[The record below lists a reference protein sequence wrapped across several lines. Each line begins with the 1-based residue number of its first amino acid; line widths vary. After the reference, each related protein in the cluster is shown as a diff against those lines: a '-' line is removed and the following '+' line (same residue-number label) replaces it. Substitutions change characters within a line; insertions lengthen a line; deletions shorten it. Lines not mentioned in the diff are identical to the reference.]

1 MGQFFVDRAHYA
13 KTDHFTCMIEG
24 TAHLRLVPHINRHE
38 IYAGQSYYEQDE
50 MSKEHGNSKADK
62 NGKLVK
68 IEAFES
74 PVNMF
79 SWDKESYPNVNMVH
93 HKYGE
98 VLSAG
103 DCIYVPAFYFVQTA
117 AEADQ

>member
-1 MGQFFVDRAHYA
+1 MV
-13 KTDHFTCMIEG
+13 EG

-38 IYAGQSYYEQDE
+38 IYAGQSYFEQDE
-50 MSKEHGNSKADK
+50 HNKEHASK
-62 NGKLVK
+62 NGNTLKREGRDKGRLVH
-68 IEAFES
+68 IEPYES

-79 SWDKESYPNVNMVH
+79 SWDKEAYPNVNMVH

-103 DCIYVPAFYFVQTA
+103 DCIFVPAFYFIQTA
-117 AEADQ
+117 AEADTQQKKGKA